1 MKKLILILIS
11 VVCISGCAHNVRL
24 YDGDYMIIEK
34 STRLTK
40 DIHRYKI
47 STKMKNGVY
56 KIGHSVVFAPA
67 HTYAVGDTLYFT
79 SNTPT
84 INIESN

>member
-11 VVCISGCAHNVRL
+11 VLCFSSCAHKIRL
-24 YDGDYMIIEK
+24 YNGDYMIVEK
-34 STRLTK
+34 STYLTN

-47 STKMKNGVY
+47 STKMKNGTY

-67 HTYAVGDTLYFT
+67 NTYTVGDTLYFT
-79 SNTPT
+79 SNTP
-84 INIESN
+84 NNNY

>member
-11 VVCISGCAHNVRL
+11 VVCLSSCAHNIRL
-24 YDGDYMIIEK
+24 YDGDYMIVEK
-34 STRLTK
+34 STRLTS

-47 STKMKNGVY
+47 STKVKNGTY

-67 HTYAVGDTLYFT
+67 NTYTVGDTLYFT

-84 INIESN
+84 INIGSN

>member
-11 VVCISGCAHNVRL
+11 VVCLSGCARNIRL
-24 YDGDYMIIEK
+24 YEGDYMIVEE
-34 STRLTK
+34 STHLTK
-40 DIHRYKI
+40 DIHRYII

-67 HTYAVGDTLYFT
+67 NTYNVGDTLYFT
-79 SNTPT
+79 SNTPKQ
-84 INIESN
+84 

>member
-11 VVCISGCAHNVRL
+11 VVCFSSCAHKIRL
-24 YDGDYMIIEK
+24 YDGDYMIVEK
-34 STRLTK
+34 STHITN

-47 STKMKNGVY
+47 STIMENGTY

-84 INIESN
+84 INIGSN